1 MRFFS
6 STTKNRIDAK
16 GRVSIPAPFR
26 KVLEREAEPGVVLIP
41 RMVGDPAI
49 DCLGMSRFEE
59 MADAIDDMAPLDP
72 VTIALSNKIIGQARQ
87 VQIDDT
93 GRIVL
98 PPDLRKTFDLMG
110 EEALFVGLGKTF
122 QIWNPDAYA
131 ARQDGYDAL
140 AMANFDKLRLRGRT
154 GASSGAGSGASSGAG
169 SAGGA

>member
-6 STTKNRIDAK
+6 SSTKNRIDAK

-26 KVLEREAEPGVVLIP
+26 KVLEREAAPGVVLIP
-41 RMVGDPAI
+41 RMAGDPAI
-49 DCLGMSRFEE
+49 DCLGMARFEE

-98 PPDLRKTFDLMG
+98 APDLRKEFDLQG

-122 QIWNPDAYA
+122 QIWNPDAYK

-140 AMANFDKLRLRGRT
+140 AIANFDKLRLRRRPRGDGPE
-154 GASSGAGSGASSGAG
+154 GA
-169 SAGGA
+169 

>member
-6 STTKNRIDAK
+6 SSMKNRIDAK
-16 GRVSIPAPFR
+16 GRVSIPAGFR
-26 KVLEREAEPGVVLIP
+26 KVLEREATPGLVLIP
-41 RMVGDPAI
+41 RMGGDPAI
-49 DCLGMSRFEE
+49 DCLGMARFEE

-98 PPDLRKTFDLMG
+98 AHDLREAFGLLG
-110 EEALFVGLGKTF
+110 EEAQFVGLGKTF
-122 QIWNPDAYA
+122 QIWNPEAYA

-140 AMANFDKLRLRGRT
+140 AIANFDKLKLRRRGRSD
-154 GASSGAGSGASSGAG
+154 GPEAA
-169 SAGGA
+169 

>member
-6 STTKNRIDAK
+6 STTKNRIDGK

-26 KVLEREAEPGVVLIP
+26 KVLERETQSGVVLIP

-49 DCLGMSRFEE
+49 DCLGMTRFEE

-98 PPDLRKTFDLMG
+98 PPDLRKAFDLDG
-110 EEALFVGLGKTF
+110 EEALFVGLGKSF

-154 GASSGAGSGASSGAG
+154 GGGPGAGPGAHQ
-169 SAGGA
+169 AGGA

>member
-16 GRVSIPAPFR
+16 GRVSIPAAFR
-26 KVLEREAEPGVVLIP
+26 KVLERESEPGVVLIP

-49 DCLGMSRFEE
+49 DCLGMTRFEE

-98 PPDLRKTFDLMG
+98 PPDLRKTFDLTG

-122 QIWNPDAYA
+122 QIWSPDAYT

-140 AMANFDKLRLRGRT
+140 AMANFDKLRLRGR
-154 GASSGAGSGASSGAG
+154 GGAGQ
-169 SAGGA
+169 AGGT

>member
-1 MRFFS
+1 M
-6 STTKNRIDAK
+6 TVADVALLLGEPNV
-16 GRVSIPAPFR
+16 VSGGA
-26 KVLEREAEPGVVLIP
+26 LDQL
-41 RMVGDPAI
+41 
-49 DCLGMSRFEE
+49 E

-98 PPDLRKTFDLMG
+98 SPDLRKDFDLGG

-122 QIWNPDAYA
+122 QIWNPDAYK

-140 AMANFDKLRLRGRT
+140 AMANFDKLRLRGR
-154 GASSGAGSGASSGAG
+154 GGAG
-169 SAGGA
+169 SAGA